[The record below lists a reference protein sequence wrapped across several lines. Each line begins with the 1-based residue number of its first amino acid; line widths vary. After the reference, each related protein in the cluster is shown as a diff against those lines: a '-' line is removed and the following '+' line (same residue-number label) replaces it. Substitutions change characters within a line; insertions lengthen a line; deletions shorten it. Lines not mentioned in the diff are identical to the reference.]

1 MTAVLAAAR
10 VVLCAVLV
18 LTFADAVFRAAF
30 GPQDWRAAAWL
41 GVMCVV
47 VTGCVVALGWLG
59 NRRRKEARDG

>member
-1 MTAVLAAAR
+1 MTVVLAAAR

-18 LTFADAVFRAAF
+18 LTFADAVFRAAA

-41 GVMCVV
+41 GVMCAV

-59 NRRRKEARDG
+59 TRRRKEAGR